1 MDDLVL
7 MDITFTIFLIIH
19 LFFIKEK
26 LVKKGID
33 LSLSVGAIILSN
45 VILISLAYNN
55 IYLLDV
61 GHFMYCG
68 LYLPIASIFSKNK
81 QILMLNII
89 MLITII
95 LSRYYYKGCLM
106 SKIQKDKGYFTE
118 LNHSFKLNWWYI
130 FPLLLAIS
138 TYNYWYIQ

>member
-1 MDDLVL
+1 MDGLVL
-7 MDITFTIFLIIH
+7 MDVAFTIFIIIH
-19 LFFIKEK
+19 LVFIKEN

-33 LSLSVGAIILSN
+33 KSLSIGAIILSN
-45 VILISLAYNN
+45 IILVSLLYNN
-55 IYLLDV
+55 TPLLDV

-81 QILMLNII
+81 PILMLNII

-118 LNHSFKLNWWYI
+118 LNHSFNLNWWYI

-138 TYNYWYIQ
+138 IYNYKY